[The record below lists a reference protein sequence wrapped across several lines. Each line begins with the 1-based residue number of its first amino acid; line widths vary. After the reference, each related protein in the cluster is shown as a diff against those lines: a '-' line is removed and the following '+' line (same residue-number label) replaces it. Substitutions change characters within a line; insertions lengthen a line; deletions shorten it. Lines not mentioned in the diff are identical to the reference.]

1 MGSLNFILDT
11 NIIICLQKGL
21 LTEPLP
27 HGAFAISIISEIEL
41 RGFAGLNS
49 QQQDWLARFLA
60 TITIVDIDSVI
71 KEETIRLRQTTRLK
85 LPDALIV
92 ATAMTRKAV
101 LLTNDEQL
109 FSVPGLTCRK
119 LEMNL

>member
-27 HGAFAISIISEIEL
+27 PSIFAISVISEIEL

-49 QQQDWLARFLA
+49 QQQNWLARFLA
-60 TITIVDIDSVI
+60 TITIVDLDSI
-71 KEETIRLRQTTRLK
+71 LKEQTIRLRQTTRLK

-92 ATAMTRKAV
+92 ATAITRKAV

-109 FSVPGLTCRK
+109 FSVPGLICRRLK
-119 LEMNL
+119 INI

>member
-1 MGSLNFILDT
+1 MGALNFILDT

-27 HGAFAISIISEIEL
+27 SGTFAISVISEIEL
-41 RGFAGLNS
+41 RGFAGLTGP
-49 QQQDWLARFLA
+49 QQDWLARFLA
-60 TITIVDIDSVI
+60 AITIVDIDSII

-92 ATAMTRKAV
+92 ATAMTRNAV
-101 LLTNDEQL
+101 LLINDEQL
-109 FSVPGLTCRK
+109 FGVSGLTCRK